1 MNSPFECGECGKEG
15 KRPVKYVAGSGK
27 KFPVEGRAREPA
39 RARKEGAG
47 FAGTAPRQF
56 SVMPNKNT

>member
-1 MNSPFECGECGKEG
+1 MLPEAAINFRSKDARVSPLARVKEG
-15 KRPVKYVAGSGK
+15 T
-27 KFPVEGRAREPA
+27 
-39 RARKEGAG
+39 G